1 MSKYLLIF
9 TFLLLPAL
17 SFAEGDIGEAD
28 DLTLGSPEATEP
40 IIVAKLGLNSS
51 NPIIS
56 ETRSNFVITKIEF
69 ATESYYQEQDGPSY
83 KPKNTIIVGGVLPF
97 VPIKSTIDETQAT
110 DDGLLQKSVSFLLYV
125 KQKF

>member
-17 SFAEGDIGEAD
+17 SFAQEDPGAEDELKPGMTE
-28 DLTLGSPEATEP
+28 TPEP

-51 NPIIS
+51 NPLIS
-56 ETRSNFVITKIEF
+56 ETETKFVITEIKF
-69 ATESYYQEQDGPSY
+69 ATENFYYEQDGPSY
-83 KPKNTIIVGGVLPF
+83 QPKNTVIVGGVLPF
-97 VPIKSTIDETQAT
+97 VPIKSTIDETQVT
-110 DDGLLQKSVSFLLYV
+110 DDGLLQKSVSFLLYI